1 MREEKQWGFFQP
13 FGPQFL
19 WPEIRVLL
27 SQRFRC
33 MFNHQC
39 PHHRN
44 VWECQTGL
52 ISKSGFLPKSA
63 CYHYFSGSS
72 GSGSMHSLGFLV
84 RFSGRY
90 KVVCAYSIRWNQN
103 QPKLFPM
110 IISIWDKLSNRKF
123 ISTKEEYWL
132 EVSYSSLFQSHFASI
147 FY

>member
-1 MREEKQWGFFQP
+1 
-13 FGPQFL
+13 
-19 WPEIRVLL
+19 
-27 SQRFRC
+27 

-110 IISIWDKLSNRKF
+110 IISIWDKLKQEIYKYKGRILTGSFIFITFPITFCLNFLLKF
-123 ISTKEEYWL
+123 
-132 EVSYSSLFQSHFASI
+132 
-147 FY
+147 